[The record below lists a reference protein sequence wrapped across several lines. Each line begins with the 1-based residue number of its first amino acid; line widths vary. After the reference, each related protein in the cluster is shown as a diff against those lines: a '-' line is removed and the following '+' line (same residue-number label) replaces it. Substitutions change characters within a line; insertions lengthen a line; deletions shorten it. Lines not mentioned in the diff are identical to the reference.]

1 MQQRK
6 PLNFDVSV
14 SGLRTLPSYIGPVK
28 LEMSFIDVDGAHVL
42 PRE

>member
-1 MQQRK
+1 MQLKK

-28 LEMSFIDVDGAHVL
+28 LEMSFIDAESAHVV
-42 PRE
+42 PR